1 MSTSV
6 PSIVLSNGL
15 KMPIIGL
22 GTWQSQPEE
31 IELAVRTALDVGY
44 RHIDTAKV
52 YANEADIG
60 NTLVAY
66 YANGK
71 VKRED
76 LFITT
81 KLWCT
86 HNRPEDIEEEIRNSC
101 VALKTDYV
109 DLYLAHMP
117 VAFNHDMSQQDHTVK
132 VEDIWKGLEAV
143 YEKGLAK
150 SIGVS
155 NFNAEQIERIMKVAK
170 VPIHNLQVELHLNFA
185 QFELQEVCKKHN
197 ISLCAYAPLGSPGRV
212 NVKPPPGVKL
222 TWPESLEPLKS
233 EVVLRL
239 ADKYKK
245 TPAQV
250 LLRHLIQ
257 RDIVVIPKSIN
268 PERIK
273 ENFQVFDF
281 KLTSDE
287 VLELNKQP
295 QVQRLFLQDFME
307 GHPEDPFK
315 SDRK

>member
-1 MSTSV
+1 MASSSV
-6 PSIVLSNGL
+6 KSIEMSNGL
-15 KMPIIGL
+15 KVPIIGF

-31 IELAVRTALDVGY
+31 IDLAVRTALDVGY

-66 YANGK
+66 YATGK

-76 LFITT
+76 IFITT

-86 HNRPEDIEEEIRNSC
+86 HNRPEDIEQEIRNSC
-101 VALKTDYV
+101 AALKTDYV

-117 VAFNHDMSQQDHTVK
+117 AAFNHDMSQQDHTVK
-132 VEDIWKGLEAV
+132 VEDLWKGFEAV

-185 QFELQEVCKKHN
+185 QFDLHEVCKKHN
-197 ISLCAYAPLGSPGRV
+197 ISLCAYAPIGSPGRV
-212 NVKPPPGVKL
+212 QCNPPGMKL
-222 TWPESLEPLKS
+222 TWPKSLEPLKNQL
-233 EVVLRL
+233 VLQL
-239 ADKYKK
+239 AEKYKK
-245 TPAQV
+245 TPAQI

-257 RDIVVIPKSIN
+257 RDIIVIPKSTN
-268 PERIK
+268 PDRIK

-281 KLTSDE
+281 QLTTDE
-287 VLELNKQP
+287 VDELNKQP
-295 QVQRLFLQDFME
+295 QGTRLFLQDFME